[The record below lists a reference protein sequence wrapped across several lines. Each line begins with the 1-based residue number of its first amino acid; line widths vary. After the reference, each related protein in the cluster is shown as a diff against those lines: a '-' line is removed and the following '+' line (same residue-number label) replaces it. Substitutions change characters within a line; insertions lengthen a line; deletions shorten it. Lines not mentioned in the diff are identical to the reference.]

1 MLSIRPSLLKSHAY
15 EVIFP
20 EDWSVNWTFRGAVPE
35 VGVPVNAATGA
46 TGPVVTVMT
55 WVPVALL
62 PALSVAVQVIVV
74 SPIGKVEPDS
84 GVHDEDAI
92 PLMESV
98 AV

>member
-1 MLSIRPSLLKSHAY
+1 MLSTLPSLLKSHAY

-20 EDWSVNWTFRGAVPE
+20 EDWSVNWTVRGAAPD

-55 WVPVALL
+55 WVPVAVL
-62 PALSVAVQVIVV
+62 PALSVALQVIVV
-74 SPIGKVEPDS
+74 SPIGNVEPDS
-84 GVHDEDAI
+84 GIHDDDAI
-92 PLMESV
+92 ALMESV